1 MSLPDLPPRQ
11 IAYFVEDAKAAAIRH
26 HRMFGSGPY
35 YLSEHIPLAT
45 SLHRGVQRPLDHTS
59 AYGQWGEVMIEFVQ
73 QNNPGPSAFH
83 DMYPERSD
91 QFGLHHVALFVDSIE
106 QEIGRFEAEG
116 YAIALDA
123 AMNDGFRFAFVDT
136 SSSLGHMLELYEP
149 QDVLTQ
155 FYGMVAQSAGDFS
168 KGEIINISM
177 A

>member
-1 MSLPDLPPRQ
+1 MNLPDLPPRQ
-11 IAYFVEDAKAAAIRH
+11 IAYFVKDARAAALHH

-45 SLHRGVQRPLDHTS
+45 SLHRGLQRPLDHTS
-59 AYGQWGEVMIEFVQ
+59 AYGQWGSVMVEFVQ

-83 DMYPERSD
+83 DMYPEHSGRY
-91 QFGLHHVALFVDSIE
+91 GLHHVALFVDSIE
-106 QEIGRFEAEG
+106 LDIRRYEGEG
-116 YAIALDA
+116 YTIALDA

-136 SSSLGHMLELYEP
+136 SLSFGHMLELYEP
-149 QDVLTQ
+149 HEVLTG

-168 KGEIINISM
+168 NGAIVEINM